1 MVPFRIKEPTYQLEL
16 LSKSGRNYFL
26 YYKIERGINMGN
38 EKQSCEICP
47 YVAQISQLM
56 EDSVRNTKQH
66 KVFYDKFENLNISTA
81 VTEERYSVII
91 QSINSLTAKVEGISN
106 VPASRWNASVMVV
119 LGALL
124 GGIITAFMTK
134 ILY

>member
-1 MVPFRIKEPTYQLEL
+1 
-16 LSKSGRNYFL
+16 
-26 YYKIERGINMGN
+26 MGS

-47 YVAQISQLM
+47 YIAQIGQLM

-66 KVFYDKFENLNISTA
+66 KEFYDKFENLSISTA

-106 VPASRWNASVMVV
+106 VPAGRWNAAVMVIV
-119 LGALL
+119 STLI
-124 GGIITAFMTK
+124 GGIITAFITK
-134 ILY
+134 LFY

>member
-1 MVPFRIKEPTYQLEL
+1 
-16 LSKSGRNYFL
+16 
-26 YYKIERGINMGN
+26 MGN
-38 EKQSCEICP
+38 EKQTCEKCP
-47 YVAQISQLM
+47 YVVQINQLI
-56 EDSVRNTKQH
+56 EDGERNSKQH
-66 KVFYDKFENLNISTA
+66 KEFYDKFENLNITTA

-119 LGALL
+119 LSALL
-124 GGIITAFMTK
+124 GGIVTAFITK